1 MKELKTDIMIVTALE
16 DIACKHFS
24 YIKSMKI
31 VKNRLLKYTFL
42 KMISFAAVAGIT
54 KGLLNLRGSDFE
66 YAPLFFAYVIID
78 EHNMSLFLLK
88 KERAE
93 TNKVAN
99 HFQTEHIDVSIE
111 EYNAT
116 LTGINNVVSNFNNED
131 EKMKREGEREKE
143 NI

>member
-1 MKELKTDIMIVTALE
+1 M
-16 DIACKHFS
+16 
-24 YIKSMKI
+24 
-31 VKNRLLKYTFL
+31 
-42 KMISFAAVAGIT
+42 
-54 KGLLNLRGSDFE
+54 RGSDFE

-93 TNKVAN
+93 TNKVDN

-116 LTGINNVVSNFNNED
+116 LTGINNVVSYFNNED
-131 EKMKREGEREKE
+131 EKMKSERERIFEKVSVNDYE
-143 NI
+143 FFSFSYKFRFRL